1 MNSSKLRGK
10 VLMNLEKSKTVLE
23 ILIDRVMQAKNVD
36 KILVATFSK
45 YNLSVIIKKFIFFL
59 DLLLFCRRVSILK
72 VYYLQRG

>member
-1 MNSSKLRGK
+1 MNSSELPGK

-45 YNLSVIIKKFIFFL
+45 YNLSVISKHWDKLINNK
-59 DLLLFCRRVSILK
+59 D
-72 VYYLQRG
+72 Y

>member
-1 MNSSKLRGK
+1 MNSSKLPGK
-10 VLMNLEKSKTVLE
+10 ALMNLEKSKTVLE
-23 ILIDRVMQAKNVD
+23 ILINRVMQAKNVD

-45 YNLSVIIKKFIFFL
+45 CNLSVIIKKFIFFL

>member
-36 KILVATFSK
+36 KILVATFL
-45 YNLSVIIKKFIFFL
+45 NVTCL
-59 DLLLFCRRVSILK
+59 
-72 VYYLQRG
+72 